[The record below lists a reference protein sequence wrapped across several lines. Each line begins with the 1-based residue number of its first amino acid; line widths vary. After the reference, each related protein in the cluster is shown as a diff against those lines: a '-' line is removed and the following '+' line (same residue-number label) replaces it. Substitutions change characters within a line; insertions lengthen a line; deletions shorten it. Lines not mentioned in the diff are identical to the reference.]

1 MIEGKVWNVYERLM
15 IMCQTAV
22 ISNTVKRLGRRSYTH
37 RMEVATPGGYNV
49 AQLTRLNRE
58 LDSLYEL
65 IYEDWDTIT
74 KQDYT
79 VFGGQLTLLVSTL
92 KLLYDDCRKSALC
105 RVMHDEVERL
115 GMNYSAL
122 YELNSDIVN
131 YRIKAPLNAELQS
144 MMSKAAKVLNRR
156 QAENHPS

>member
-1 MIEGKVWNVYERLM
+1 M

-37 RMEVATPGGYNV
+37 RMEVATPGGYSET
-49 AQLTRLNRE
+49 QLTRLNRE

-65 IYEDWDTIT
+65 IYDDWNTIT
-74 KQDYT
+74 EQDYA
-79 VFGGQLTLLVSTL
+79 VFGGQLSLLVSTL
-92 KLLYDDCRKSALC
+92 KQLYDDCRNSVLHSA
-105 RVMHDEVERL
+105 MHGEVERL

-131 YRIKAPLNAELQS
+131 YRIKAPRNTELQL
-144 MMSKAAKVLNRR
+144 MMSKASKVLNR
-156 QAENHPS
+156 

>member
-1 MIEGKVWNVYERLM
+1 
-15 IMCQTAV
+15 MCQTAV

-37 RMEVATPGGYNV
+37 RMEVATPGRYNA

-74 KQDYT
+74 EQDYA
-79 VFGGQLTLLVSTL
+79 VFGGQLALLVSTL
-92 KLLYDDCRKSALC
+92 KLLYDDCRKSDLH
-105 RVMHDEVERL
+105 RMMHNEVERL

-122 YELNSDIVN
+122 YELNRDIVN
-131 YRIKAPLNAELQS
+131 YRIKAPLNTELQS
-144 MMSKAAKVLNRR
+144 MMSKAAKVLNR
-156 QAENHPS
+156 

>member
-1 MIEGKVWNVYERLM
+1 
-15 IMCQTAV
+15 MCQTVV

-37 RMEVATPGGYNV
+37 RMEVATPGGYNA

-65 IYEDWDTIT
+65 IYEDWNTIT
-74 KQDYT
+74 EQDYAI
-79 VFGGQLTLLVSTL
+79 FGGQLSLLVSTL
-92 KLLYDDCRKSALC
+92 KLLYDDCRKSVFHRL
-105 RVMHDEVERL
+105 MHEEVDRL

-131 YRIKAPLNAELQS
+131 YRIKAPHNTELQL
-144 MMSKAAKVLNRR
+144 MMSKAAKVLN
-156 QAENHPS
+156 Q